1 MLPAV
6 CCAAQ
11 YRMHLLPILHA
22 LQAVYHPYLVVYS
35 MSGFKDA
42 VQRAPCASNA
52 PAGTEE
58 DALNGGM
65 RIDL

>member
-1 MLPAV
+1 
-6 CCAAQ
+6 
-11 YRMHLLPILHA
+11 MHLLPILHA